1 MLSILK
7 QHLLANPIGTSFPL
21 PPFCLMVGGVSG
33 VGKSALAGQLAQRLG
48 AHLETTDH
56 LREAL
61 RTAYPAE
68 FYPELHA
75 HSYTAWRALR
85 QNGLKTPKV
94 FQGLQ
99 TQARLLEKGV
109 QAVASRVAREG
120 RSLVLEG
127 VHLLPG
133 HPIRAGY
140 PLNLMVLLVVRSPQ
154 EHLRRLKQRAQTTRR
169 DAGEALA
176 HFSQVRALQ
185 EALERRARLHRI
197 PIIAADEPGAE
208 EAVLALLKHQSQGG
222 RP

>member
-33 VGKSALAGQLAQRLG
+33 VGKSALDGQLAQRLG

-75 HSYTAWRALR
+75 HSYTAWRALPR
-85 QNGLKTPKV
+85 NRLRTPKV

-99 TQARLLEKGV
+99 AQARLLEKGV
-109 QAVASRVAREG
+109 QAIASRVARED

-127 VHLLPG
+127 VHLIPG
-133 HPIRAGY
+133 RSIRPVHP
-140 PLNLMVLLVVRSPQ
+140 LSLSVLLVVRSPQ
-154 EHLRRLKQRAQTTRR
+154 EHWRRLKQRAQTTRR

-176 HFSQVRALQ
+176 HFNQVRALQ
-185 EALERRARLHRI
+185 KALERRARLYRV
-197 PIIAADEPGAE
+197 PIIATDEPGAE
-208 EAVLALLKHQSQGG
+208 EAVLALLKYQSQGG
-222 RP
+222 QL

>member
-33 VGKSALAGQLAQRLG
+33 AGKSALAKQLAQRLG

-61 RTAYPAE
+61 RTAYSAE

-75 HSYTAWRALR
+75 HSYTAWRALP
-85 QNGLKTPKV
+85 QNRLRTPKV

-99 TQARLLEKGV
+99 AQARLLEKGV
-109 QAVASRVAREG
+109 QAIASRVAREG
-120 RSLVLEG
+120 RSLALEG

-140 PLNLMVLLVVRSPQ
+140 PLSLTILLVVRSPQ
-154 EHLRRLKQRAQTTRR
+154 EHLRHLQQRAQTTRR
-169 DAGEALA
+169 DASEALA
-176 HFSQVRALQ
+176 YFSQVRAWQ
-185 EALERRARLHRI
+185 EALERRARLHRA
-197 PIIAADEPGAE
+197 PIITTDELGTE
-208 EAVLALLKHQSQGG
+208 EAMLALLKYQSPGEC
-222 RP
+222 P